1 MRAQLCRK
9 GSKLLPHGS
18 ARAARRGSDGDT
30 GPLERPRRGKANRTI
45 RRVAA
50 MVVVVPHVPFHL
62 RRPARRPPYCSCLA
76 CAPLSFLSR
85 RWHGGRLLS
94 LPSPPPHPPLG
105 SFPTPPDNRRARP
118 KGGAC
123 TGACRA
129 SHDALACCQ
138 PLARP
143 RTPGTSLSPRPLGC
157 PVGQPPEPAFPL
169 PTPHRSI
176 VPPSVGHLPLP
187 PWSGLLTLLRP
198 FVPSAPSWHA

>member
-1 MRAQLCRK
+1 MREQAQNDPDIKHMIYFLDFYAFSS
-9 GSKLLPHGS
+9 GGD
-18 ARAARRGSDGDT
+18 ARPTVSQGQQTATTRVRTRCTTRLGRGHRPART
-30 GPLERPRRGKANRTI
+30 ARRGKANRTI

-50 MVVVVPHVPFHL
+50 MVVVVPRVPFHL

-157 PVGQPPEPAFPL
+157 PPR
-169 PTPHRSI
+169 RSA
-176 VPPSVGHLPLP
+176 
-187 PWSGLLTLLRP
+187 T
-198 FVPSAPSWHA
+198 